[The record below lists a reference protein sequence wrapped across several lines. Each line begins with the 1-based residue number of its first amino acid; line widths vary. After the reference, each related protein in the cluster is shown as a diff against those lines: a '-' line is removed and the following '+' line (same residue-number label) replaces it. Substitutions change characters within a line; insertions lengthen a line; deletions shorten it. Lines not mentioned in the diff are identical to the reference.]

1 MVTKKALV
9 NQWNKGHKLM
19 RSAIKGLVPLC
30 DSHEISIMHTDI
42 HDLTSEI
49 EEYGGGDEGNGG
61 DDD

>member
-49 EEYGGGDEGNGG
+49 EEYDDGDE
-61 DDD
+61 